1 MDYYAQQHVLTG
13 KKMYPPPAAAAAAAA
28 RLGLSIGLGISSS
41 AP

>member
-1 MDYYAQQHVLTG
+1 MDYYAQQHVLAE
-13 KKMYPPPAAAAAAAA
+13 KKMYPPPAAAAAI